1 MQEVAEAR
9 GKTVPQ
15 VNSVFVTLH
24 LMIVFTCLV
33 AGTAASVGTATL
45 VLVAIQISYLQ
56 AGGIDMSV
64 LTRLCCLS

>member
-33 AGTAASVGTATL
+33 AGTASSVGTATL

-64 LTRLCCLS
+64 LTRHCCLS